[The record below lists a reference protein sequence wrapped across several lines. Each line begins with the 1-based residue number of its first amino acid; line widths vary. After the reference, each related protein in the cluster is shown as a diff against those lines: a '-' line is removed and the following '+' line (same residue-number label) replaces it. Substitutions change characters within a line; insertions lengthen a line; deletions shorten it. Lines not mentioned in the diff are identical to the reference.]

1 MEQAL
6 ADFTAVIRALD
17 VRIAALEKQCACC
30 GCSVAT
36 DTVPAPQPEEPKPE
50 EPKPEEPKPEEP
62 KPEEPKPE
70 EPKPEET
77 KPSAPTPYITD
88 SETLVNLEEYSPD
101 TIQNELWQTFKAI
114 SDAGKT
120 AVVTYAGD
128 YPRNIIVYADPA
140 TNPMYRNAGA
150 AELRI
155 IQAIEGTLIA
165 TLKPDETVGTPY
177 VDGRWSSVWY
187 VD

>member
-36 DTVPAPQPEEPKPE
+36 DTVPAPQPEEPKS
-50 EPKPEEPKPEEP
+50 
-62 KPEEPKPE
+62 E

-77 KPSAPTPYITD
+77 KPTAPTPYITD

-128 YPRNIIVYADPA
+128 QPRNIIVYADPA
-140 TNPMYRNAGA
+140 TNPKYRNAGA
-150 AELRI
+150 GELRI

-165 TLKPDETVGTPY
+165 TLKPNETVGTPY
-177 VDGRWSSVWY
+177 VDGQWTSVWY